1 MLQICINNKDRCLT
15 NGKIYETTFHRDGLV
30 KVVNDN
36 GEKDIFF
43 NRRFEPV
50 PENNLV
56 TELI

>member
-1 MLQICINNKDRCLT
+1 MLQICINNKDRYLT

-30 KVVNDN
+30 EVVNDN